1 MSSEQPLKSVYRSAS
16 ISLRKADLARQN
28 EDQDEELYQLNQF
41 AKTVRLTLQT
51 HRLWERRKDDKD
63 AVELVAKLP
72 GTDARVRELGG
83 TPYTPPDAAPPP
95 RSDSAPSV
103 LEAAATKLQSG
114 QASAAARGAAAS
126 RAATRGALLRR
137 SRANSRA
144 NSRAASPEREPQ
156 AAHAP
161 APARPPPHHH
171 HPPRQSA
178 STRVP
183 VKDDDDDAPGSP
195 SSAEKYGMRVQNEV
209 ARLFEEAEAVRIAAL
224 ERKVE
229 MMRARMDATS
239 GAAHGVSGGLSPT
252 KAARGFAE
260 MSAGSM
266 EPTRT
271 LLPSASVSVAAAIV
285 SSGGVGIAPPSGGF
299 ADRLESIDAEVT
311 RLRKHIADAAA
322 ATGTV
327 TGTSFVQRLDDVER
341 EVRETRRASLD
352 KSAYVV
358 APEFPAAFNRAGG
371 DDAWRR
377 CPRGVDQARGD
388 GDERDPAGA
397 RGRSDDGGG
406 FVVAG
411 EAAIARDGASR
422 VVAFDPPGTG
432 ASAAPRRCGPG
443 GGPAGNP
450 AARSG
455 HPGPGE
461 QALTSRAEA
470 RGDGPGFGEEVQSPG
485 EGGEAREEG
494 EEG

>member
-156 AAHAP
+156 AAPAP

-178 STRVP
+178 P
-183 VKDDDDDAPGSP
+183 PGYP
-195 SSAEKYGMRVQNEV
+195 S
-209 ARLFEEAEAVRIAAL
+209 
-224 ERKVE
+224 
-229 MMRARMDATS
+229 RMT
-239 GAAHGVSGGLSPT
+239 T
-252 KAARGFAE
+252 
-260 MSAGSM
+260 
-266 EPTRT
+266 TT
-271 LLPSASVSVAAAIV
+271 
-285 SSGGVGIAPPSGGF
+285 PPGP
-299 ADRLESIDAEVT
+299 
-311 RLRKHIADAAA
+311 
-322 ATGTV
+322 
-327 TGTSFVQRLDDVER
+327 
-341 EVRETRRASLD
+341 RRA
-352 KSAYVV
+352 
-358 APEFPAAFNRAGG
+358 
-371 DDAWRR
+371 
-377 CPRGVDQARGD
+377 PRSTA
-388 GDERDPAGA
+388 
-397 RGRSDDGGG
+397 
-406 FVVAG
+406 
-411 EAAIARDGASR
+411 
-422 VVAFDPPGTG
+422 
-432 ASAAPRRCGPG
+432 
-443 GGPAGNP
+443 
-450 AARSG
+450 
-455 HPGPGE
+455 
-461 QALTSRAEA
+461 
-470 RGDGPGFGEEVQSPG
+470 
-485 EGGEAREEG
+485 
-494 EEG
+494 

>member
-28 EDQDEELYQLNQF
+28 EDDDEELYQLNQF

-156 AAHAP
+156 AAPAP

-171 HPPRQSA
+171 HPPRQ

-285 SSGGVGIAPPSGGF
+285 SSGGVSASRRPAAVSPIDWNPS
-299 ADRLESIDAEVT
+299 
-311 RLRKHIADAAA
+311 
-322 ATGTV
+322 
-327 TGTSFVQRLDDVER
+327 
-341 EVRETRRASLD
+341 TRR
-352 KSAYVV
+352 
-358 APEFPAAFNRAGG
+358 
-371 DDAWRR
+371 
-377 CPRGVDQARGD
+377 
-388 GDERDPAGA
+388 
-397 RGRSDDGGG
+397 
-406 FVVAG
+406 
-411 EAAIARDGASR
+411 
-422 VVAFDPPGTG
+422 
-432 ASAAPRRCGPG
+432 
-443 GGPAGNP
+443 
-450 AARSG
+450 
-455 HPGPGE
+455 
-461 QALTSRAEA
+461 
-470 RGDGPGFGEEVQSPG
+470 
-485 EGGEAREEG
+485 
-494 EEG
+494 